1 MGHAGDRNQGFNA
14 KSDAV
19 DIVETAAGWQS
30 AGDPRMFKVIL
41 SPEFGERLELKAL
54 TRELVRRME
63 RDLDLPL
70 EWVAAA
76 HFNTEHPHVH
86 MLLRGIGGGQ
96 EVRLAP
102 QYVRSGIRK
111 HAEDLCTVQLGYRT
125 EADRAQAR
133 AREVDQPRFTSLD
146 YALQHQ
152 RGQSQVD
159 SPNADHF
166 AVDVAGA
173 DGLVE
178 QRLHVLRSMGLAKPV
193 GRGRWEVR
201 TDFDSALRSMKR
213 AADRQKMLASCSA
226 LISDDRLPMELTPPS
241 RITYLEGRVVG
252 HVLDDLT
259 GRTHMVLE
267 GTDAKIHLIPHDA
280 AVESARQK
288 RLLQPNS
295 FVELSSGASGQ
306 RSRLVLRDLGSS
318 EDYLASDQFA
328 LKAKRLV
335 AQGVVPSGADW
346 GGWLGR
352 YERALRG
359 AAEAISRSGGRT
371 KASRIKDPS
380 GRG

>member
-1 MGHAGDRNQGFNA
+1 
-14 KSDAV
+14 
-19 DIVETAAGWQS
+19 
-30 AGDPRMFKVIL
+30 
-41 SPEFGERLELKAL
+41 
-54 TRELVRRME
+54 
-63 RDLDLPL
+63 
-70 EWVAAA
+70 
-76 HFNTEHPHVH
+76 
-86 MLLRGIGGGQ
+86 
-96 EVRLAP
+96 
-102 QYVRSGIRK
+102 
-111 HAEDLCTVQLGYRT
+111 
-125 EADRAQAR
+125 
-133 AREVDQPRFTSLD
+133 
-146 YALQHQ
+146 
-152 RGQSQVD
+152 
-159 SPNADHF
+159 
-166 AVDVAGA
+166 
-173 DGLVE
+173 
-178 QRLHVLRSMGLAKPV
+178 
-193 GRGRWEVR
+193 
-201 TDFDSALRSMKR
+201 MKR